1 MLRLFDHSLPVVV
14 SVDACPVG
22 IGAVLLQNGQPIVYS
37 STTLIDTQKRYFQI
51 EKELLAVHFVFFCG
65 FDIMF
70 MASL

>member
-1 MLRLFDHSLPVVV
+1 MLRLFDHLFPVVV
-14 SVDACPVG
+14 SVDASPVG
-22 IGAVLLQNGQPIVYS
+22 IGALLQNGQPIVYS
-37 STTLIDTQKRYFQI
+37 STTLINTQKRYFQI